1 MNLKPTCAL
10 ALLLWTAAGSLPAAD
25 ETLNQLYEEA
35 KASFESGDLEMA
47 NYLIGQVQAADPRHK
62 PSQVLAL
69 HVKAAMPPDGVS
81 LKKKYSTVVLPNIN
95 MADATL
101 DECLQA
107 LTIMARNASDGR
119 VKTNFIIQAK
129 DKTDAKV
136 TLSVKQVPLPVAI
149 DYVARIAGVKAK
161 WEKHAVVFSSAP

>member
-1 MNLKPTCAL
+1 
-10 ALLLWTAAGSLPAAD
+10 
-25 ETLNQLYEEA
+25 
-35 KASFESGDLEMA
+35 
-47 NYLIGQVQAADPRHK
+47 
-62 PSQVLAL
+62 
-69 HVKAAMPPDGVS
+69 
-81 LKKKYSTVVLPNIN
+81 

-161 WEKHAVVFSSAP
+161 WEKHAVVFSSEP